1 MGSINTNLR
10 IKHFV
15 HNLQHLLKN
24 FHHPFRPSDFF
35 PVQLPIFFNL
45 QQSSLIKNLQQP
57 NPRVHIP
64 NVTHNMKT
72 TKNQSIKGSFG
83 ELPSLWEPSSLVV
96 LQISN
101 GMYIYIFTHGQSG
114 GAHQTAS
121 KGWRWFAWKDFQRS
135 VLSICIRWCKGSSKL
150 EHVGCMFCWIDSK
163 NMLHITRLIHMHNM
177 LTVPLTKKIT
187 DKRSGVWVAVTCFYW
202 KFGFPDRIC
211 PPIG

>member
-101 GMYIYIFTHGQSG
+101 GMYIYIYLHMDKVG
-114 GAHQTAS
+114 GLIRQRQRDGVDLLGRTSKDPFYRFVSVGVKGARNWNMWAACSAGLTAKICCIS
-121 KGWRWFAWKDFQRS
+121 QDWF
-135 VLSICIRWCKGSSKL
+135 ICTT
-150 EHVGCMFCWIDSK
+150 CWQC
-163 NMLHITRLIHMHNM
+163 LWQ
-177 LTVPLTKKIT
+177 
-187 DKRSGVWVAVTCFYW
+187 KRSQTKGQGYELLSHVSIESLAFQT
-202 KFGFPDRIC
+202 GSAHL
-211 PPIG
+211 